1 MVLNGVMLELRFKYD
16 GVCMELQGSIFGAS
30 TYVLRPR
37 LLSWV
42 SWNLRRSEL
51 DRSWI
56 GVGSELGSVK
66 ID

>member
-1 MVLNGVMLELRFKYD
+1 MTTD
-16 GVCMELQGSIFGAS
+16 LQKFTNNYNPFTMIDLAS

-42 SWNLRRSEL
+42 SWNLWRLEL

-56 GVGSELGSVK
+56 GVK